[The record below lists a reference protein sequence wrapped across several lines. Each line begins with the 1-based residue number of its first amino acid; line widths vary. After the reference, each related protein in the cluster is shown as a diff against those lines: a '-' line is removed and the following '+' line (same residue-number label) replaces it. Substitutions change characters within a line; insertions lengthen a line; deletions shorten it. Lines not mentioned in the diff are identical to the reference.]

1 MHYAISHHNNEFPYL
16 VIQPR
21 KRSLKHVLL
30 RVNQGLA
37 LLKLGKIEYAIEDGQ
52 TVWLPFDA
60 LVGVTFFPNT
70 CAQRV
75 EVSCRVTEPLPK
87 QGGYVELTPLGSAI
101 VDRLG
106 EEQQSQ
112 QAEKKLLSVLLDEL
126 VNMEPELSQSA
137 LTVNIQKWSPSKND
151 NTLSA
156 EQHITLT
163 LREATKRIQSG
174 VKKSQVINDLF
185 EGNEQVY
192 EQLEQT
198 ILRHSKE

>member
-60 LVGVTFFPNT
+60 LVGLTFFPNT

-75 EVSCRVTEPLPK
+75 EVSCRIYDKNGNVIDT
-87 QGGYVELTPLGSAI
+87 G
-101 VDRLG
+101 
-106 EEQQSQ
+106 
-112 QAEKKLLSVLLDEL
+112 
-126 VNMEPELSQSA
+126 
-137 LTVNIQKWSPSKND
+137 KWKF
-151 NTLSA
+151 
-156 EQHITLT
+156 
-163 LREATKRIQSG
+163 RESGWEKRIIGYGQNTKATNFKCRG
-174 VKKSQVINDLF
+174 KKF
-185 EGNEQVY
+185 
-192 EQLEQT
+192 
-198 ILRHSKE
+198 